1 VGQRRKAPFAGQEG
15 SAGMCPR
22 LTWDLLDLAKS
33 RLGEIDYDSKV
44 VYDKDQSGTVVLVGF
59 VLDSDGFHCG
69 GIVG

>member
-1 VGQRRKAPFAGQEG
+1 
-15 SAGMCPR
+15 MCPR